1 MVNICLTFNF
11 AGIEDFLISIGGF
24 RSNGKPSMHGQKYDI
39 TRLRV
44 QWRRVQ
50 AIKAGKTRFQAQERF
65 S

>member
-24 RSNGKPSMHGQKYDI
+24 RRNGKPRVHGQKFDR
-39 TRLRV
+39 TRMRV
-44 QWRRVQ
+44 QSRRVQ
-50 AIKAGKTRFQAQERF
+50 AIKAGKTR